1 MKTTQFNELYYWYLH
16 GCRRVA
22 IHPLAL
28 PAASLAF
35 ALVLIATPSPCFE
48 PNEKAH
54 LQLLSEIQLQER
66 VAQLHAYHES
76 RNPCDVQERIL
87 LESIDSLRRISP

>member
-1 MKTTQFNELYYWYLH
+1 MKTTHFNELYHWYLH
-16 GCRRVA
+16 GCRRIA

-28 PAASLAF
+28 PAVSLAF

-48 PNEKAH
+48 PEEKAH
-54 LQLLSEIQLQER
+54 LQLLDEIQLRKR

-76 RNPCDVQERIL
+76 RNPCDVQERML
-87 LESIDSLRRISP
+87 LESIDSLRRVSP